1 MRARMEQ
8 LEREL
13 RDEIQ
18 LTHKQYRREIVVY
31 EQPQHPATRT

>member
-1 MRARMEQ
+1 MEQ

-13 RDEIQ
+13 RDEIR

-31 EQPQHPATRT
+31 EPAQHPATRR